1 MDFTIKEH
9 YDYDDLLALT
19 RALRAPDGCP
29 WDSVQTHASVR
40 RNFIEEVYEVCEA
53 IDMDDPMHMCEELG
67 DVLYQVAFHADIERE
82 AGRFTMD
89 EVVDGICKK
98 LVARHPFLF
107 ADEKADTADDALDR
121 WDNVKRSLNGYQ
133 THTQAMD
140 NVSRTLPALWRAE
153 KLLGKA
159 QKAGLNRASALEAL
173 DALESCTAALR
184 SAVEAGEDAG
194 PALGE
199 TLFAATD
206 AARLLACDPEGALNE
221 ALERFIRRFDKIERD
236 AAARGKTTNELSPKE
251 LADCWKNK
259 ER

>member
-1 MDFTIKEH
+1 MDFTVKEH
-9 YDYDDLLALT
+9 YDFDDLLALT

-29 WDSVQTHASVR
+29 WDSVQTHGSVR

-53 IDMDDPMHMCEELG
+53 IDQDDPAHMCEELG

-82 AGRFTMD
+82 AGRFTMED
-89 EVVDGICKK
+89 VVDGICKK

-107 ADEKADTADDALDR
+107 ADEKADSADDALDR
-121 WDNVKRSLNGYQ
+121 WDNVKRSLNGYR

-159 QKAGLNRASALEAL
+159 RKAGLTRENALEAVE
-173 DALESCTAALR
+173 ALEACTQELR
-184 SAVEAGEDAG
+184 RSIEAGGDGAG
-194 PALGE
+194 ALGE
-199 TLFAATD
+199 TLFAAADT
-206 AARLLACDPEGALNE
+206 ARLLAVDPEDALNE

-236 AAARGKTTNELSPKE
+236 AADRGKTTNELSPDE
-251 LADCWKNK
+251 LAACWQNK

>member
-1 MDFTIKEH
+1 MDFCVKEH
-9 YDYDDLLALT
+9 YNYDDLLALT

-29 WDSVQTHASVR
+29 WDSVQTHGSVR

-53 IDMDDPMHMCEELG
+53 IDQDDPTHMCEELG

-107 ADEKADTADDALDR
+107 ADEHADTADDALDR
-121 WDNVKRSLNGYQ
+121 WDNVKRSLNGYR

-159 QKAGLNRASALEAL
+159 EKAGLKRDKALEAVA
-173 DALESCTAALR
+173 ALEACTADLR
-184 SAVEAGEDAG
+184 RDIEAGRDDTE
-194 PALGE
+194 ALGDA
-199 TLFAATD
+199 LFAAAD
-206 AARLLACDPEGALNE
+206 AARLLAQDPEDALNQ
-221 ALERFIRRFDKIERD
+221 ALERFINRFDKIERD
-236 AAARGKTTNELSPKE
+236 AADRGKTTNELSTGE
-251 LADCWKNK
+251 LAACWKNK

>member
-1 MDFTIKEH
+1 MEFTVKEH
-9 YDYDDLLALT
+9 YDFSDLLALT
-19 RALRAPDGCP
+19 KALRAPDGCP

-40 RNFIEEVYEVCEA
+40 RNFIEEVYEACEG
-53 IDMDDPMHMCEELG
+53 IDQDDPVHLCEELG

-89 EVVDGICKK
+89 DVVDGICKK

-121 WDNVKRSLNGYQ
+121 WDNVKRSLNGYR
-133 THTQAMD
+133 THAQAMD

-159 QKAGLNRASALEAL
+159 QKAGLSRESALEAVE
-173 DALESCTAALR
+173 ALEARTAELR
-184 SAVEAGEDAG
+184 RCIEAGQDAG
-194 PALGE
+194 EALGE
-199 TLFAATD
+199 ALFAATD
-206 AARLLACDPEGALNE
+206 TARQLAVDPEDALNE

-236 AAARGKTTNELSPKE
+236 AVARGETELSAE
-251 LADCWKNK
+251 ALAACWENK